1 MSYLPRADDFV
12 PRPGYDYTPVGPE
25 DFIFNHN
32 TTNSLSPTED
42 NLSDTPPLS
51 ENLKKYRFYFGIYLP
66 CNHSHTVDPLSNTAV
81 ACLTPAPF
89 TMSFHHHAC
98 ITHHKKLIL
107 YFTSKDNKI
116 PDVSISFTT
125 TYRAYN
131 SNIVAKKGLDFIYG
145 KVYRNFRRTPSS
157 STKVRKRQEAR
168 FDASIR
174 HTFHNANLQIDAPMD
189 DKLRAAQHHMLLFQ
203 ENQQFS
209 KPIKHLRYK
218 KKFIIP
224 KQDDYTFLLPF
235 PETNTIPIVATSDFS
250 HIDSSVVSPPFGNS
264 TPPPSVIDIFEN
276 VPLHYI
282 LLIPEEPFYEGGLHN
297 QPSRNRIR
305 KHNLKPLTVGSHAW
319 LAHMKEIYDIHI
331 EDTKYELDKIDAGI

>member
-1 MSYLPRADDFV
+1 
-12 PRPGYDYTPVGPE
+12 
-25 DFIFNHN
+25 
-32 TTNSLSPTED
+32 
-42 NLSDTPPLS
+42 
-51 ENLKKYRFYFGIYLP
+51 
-66 CNHSHTVDPLSNTAV
+66 
-81 ACLTPAPF
+81 
-89 TMSFHHHAC
+89 
-98 ITHHKKLIL
+98 
-107 YFTSKDNKI
+107 
-116 PDVSISFTT
+116 
-125 TYRAYN
+125 
-131 SNIVAKKGLDFIYG
+131 
-145 KVYRNFRRTPSS
+145 
-157 STKVRKRQEAR
+157 
-168 FDASIR
+168 
-174 HTFHNANLQIDAPMD
+174 MD